1 MLKDEYQRLIKLF
14 HDGGDGKSI
23 NLDDVFSQSVE
34 FLQHLKNQIEKG
46 TPEEKKEAMA
56 MMADMYNQM
65 MAETKKITERSGVS
79 EEQLLAY
86 AENPANFTPEQ
97 WRQIEES
104 KRKISEAG
112 VDLSQAL
119 QELTKSIPPSSK
131 EKASEDEKKGK
142 KSKKSQWMRT

>member
-23 NLDDVFSQSVE
+23 NLDEVFSQSVE
-34 FLQHLKNQIEKG
+34 FFQHLKDQIEKG
-46 TPEEKKEAMA
+46 NPEEKKEAMA

-65 MAETKKITERSGVS
+65 MAETKKITERSGFS

-86 AENPANFTPEQ
+86 ADNPANFTPEQ

-112 VDLSQAL
+112 SDLTKAL
-119 QELTKSIPPSSK
+119 QEVTKGAPVSK
-131 EKASEDEKKGK
+131 EKAPEEEKKGK
-142 KSKKSQWMRT
+142 KSKKSQWMRS